1 MQRDVHVKISQH
13 LSTQLSGEGGDDDP
27 NDDIG
32 AFYIDG
38 TTQCTFRIVSVSRE
52 VGQSFGSGA
61 LHVKIV
67 RQLRPLDVNVWHMQ
81 LPST

>member
-1 MQRDVHVKISQH
+1 MFTLRSPSTFQPSSLEKEETMTQMMISEH
-13 LSTQLSGEGGDDDP
+13 S
-27 NDDIG
+27 
-32 AFYIDG
+32 YING
-38 TTQCTFRIVSVSRE
+38 TTQCTFRIISVSRE